1 MMLPGFASAWSGHCS
16 FLSSRLANFGPRI
29 ACSRQTRWLA
39 SVQVDRDVVVK
50 TARLAQLELSDD
62 EIEKL
67 TPEFQKMIGFVETIS
82 ELDLE
87 GVEPM
92 SRVEDTTNVWR
103 EDVPVSFP
111 DV

>member
-1 MMLPGFASAWSGHCS
+1 MMFPGFAGAWSGQCL
-16 FLSSRLANFGPRI
+16 FLSSRLAHFGPRMGC
-29 ACSRQTRWLA
+29 ARQTRWIA
-39 SVQVDRDVVVK
+39 SVQVDRDVIVK
-50 TARLAQLELSDD
+50 TARLAQLELSDV

-67 TPEFQKMIGFVETIS
+67 TPEFQKIISFVETIS

-92 SRVEDTTNVWR
+92 SRVEDTNNVWR
-103 EDVPVSFP
+103 DDVPVSFP